1 MIKKMVGEDT
11 IVEGGG
17 VNDTLAP
24 GDDTNDIKLVMVEG
38 QEQFECA
45 VCGKLY
51 KHKRS
56 AESHINKIHKK
67 AKDKVVPDQ
76 IELQEADDDE
86 EFDMNRLTRW
96 ENMTPEGGGEL
107 GDATLDGLFSSQ
119 EASQEVAS
127 EVDHDDDAEKE
138 ETMDTLKQELVEVK
152 IKMTS
157 MEEEYAV
164 MEANAKDDKATR
176 ESLEQ
181 ALATNKQLLD
191 VSEAKANS
199 LEMELEGTKTKIK
212 RFEGVFKIMEAKEKL
227 LIDAA
232 KKNVDPL
239 TEKENKDL
247 KEELKTKKKET
258 EEANRKANEAMKK
271 LKQETNARS
280 VAQAEIAMKNKF
292 IDTQANMISKLE
304 RSDEIRTGEKRRR
317 SRSANRSG
325 EKRRRKSRSQEIRR
339 RREKS
344 LENNRR
350 SDERGGRRSCSQDK
364 RKSSEP
370 GVCWSFSK
378 SGGCS
383 FGKRCKYSHPSPGSR
398 SKSKDRARRSPSQ
411 ERSKRRG
418 ASQERRRER
427 ESSPGKRSGNY
438 SPGEKSRRNRSRSR
452 EKEQTKEE
460 CRYWLLDTC
469 SFGSRCHGLHDP
481 SRRGIRRR
489 EALRSSKENKNIQEP
504 RCSKELMR
512 NQEDR
517 RNSTSKDQDFLNS
530 LASRVSQGIAKGC
543 EALLPKLAPAP
554 PAPLPQLAPVPQLQ
568 LAPAP
573 QPSFSSN
580 PVWRGS
586 QPVVDGSLFVMRQ
599 GPGNGMWD
607 GVAGGGPDRLSGWRQ

>member
-1 MIKKMVGEDT
+1 MVGEDT

-152 IKMTS
+152 IKLTS

-344 LENNRR
+344 LENSRR

-418 ASQERRRER
+418 ASQERRGRD
-427 ESSPGKRSGNY
+427 SSPGKKSGNY

-517 RNSTSKDQDFLNS
+517 RNSTSKDQDFLDS
-530 LASRVSQGIAKGC
+530 LASRVSQGSSRAARLSC
-543 EALLPKLAPAP
+543 QSW
-554 PAPLPQLAPVPQLQ
+554 PQLLQ
-568 LAPAP
+568 LPCPSWPRFPSSSWPRLPSPASP
-573 QPSFSSN
+573 ATPC
-580 PVWRGS
+580 
-586 QPVVDGSLFVMRQ
+586 
-599 GPGNGMWD
+599 
-607 GVAGGGPDRLSGWRQ
+607 GGGRSRWWTAPCS